1 MHVQQI
7 WKDQATRVAK
17 LTGQIYELR
26 DLREHA
32 MGAGIGSIG
41 GGMSVFQKKKS
52 QVGGGGLA
60 SREGG
65 GGVSKPEPSST
76 SPPDSPPS
84 TFFPDHL
91 PPAPEGFEFNRL
103 TPGES
108 QVTIELDYLAGRYY
122 PLPKQLDQRDK
133 IDEMLKEF
141 PLGPV
146 YDEDGG
152 AGKGKEQMLTE
163 EHRAIAL
170 AGLTPAVRLYC
181 KVRTPHGESFMLCHT
196 DLLSVYVQVGK
207 WQGDRLAALVTA
219 EDNACVSLPLSSQSV
234 PRTFAH

>member
-7 WKDQATRVAK
+7 WKDQETRVAK

-26 DLREHA
+26 DLRENTR
-32 MGAGIGSIG
+32 GAGIGSIG
-41 GGMSVFQKKKS
+41 GGMSMFQKKKS
-52 QVGGGGLA
+52 GSSGGLA
-60 SREGG
+60 SKG
-65 GGVSKPEPSST
+65 GGVTKPEPSST

-122 PLPKQLDQRDK
+122 PLPKHLDQRHK
-133 IDEMLKEF
+133 IDEMLREF

-152 AGKGKEQMLTE
+152 AEKVKEQMLTE
-163 EHRAIAL
+163 DHRAIAL

-181 KVRTPHGESFMLCHT
+181 KVRIISL
-196 DLLSVYVQVGK
+196 YI
-207 WQGDRLAALVTA
+207 
-219 EDNACVSLPLSSQSV
+219 ACVIPC
-234 PRTFAH
+234 